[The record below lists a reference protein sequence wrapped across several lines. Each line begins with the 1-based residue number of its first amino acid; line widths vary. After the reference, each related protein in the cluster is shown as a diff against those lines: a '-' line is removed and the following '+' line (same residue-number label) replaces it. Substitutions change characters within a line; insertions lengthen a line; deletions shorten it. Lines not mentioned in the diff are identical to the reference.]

1 MLLLPILLVMK
12 SEMAIKLKV
21 FLLFT
26 RVVVAQEVENI
37 LSMLPLFAMLL
48 SVILLQYLFQS
59 HPRILTHATQYSL
72 TNLKQDVQ
80 FLA

>member
-1 MLLLPILLVMK
+1 MKLLLILLAMK

-21 FLLFT
+21 FIFFT
-26 RVVVAQEVENI
+26 KVVIAQQVENI

-59 HPRILTHATQYSL
+59 NPIWTNATQNSH

>member
-1 MLLLPILLVMK
+1 MKLLLILLAMK

-21 FLLFT
+21 FIFFT
-26 RVVVAQEVENI
+26 KVVIAQQVENI
-37 LSMLPLFAMLL
+37 LSTLPLFAMLL

-59 HPRILTHATQYSL
+59 NPIWINATQNSH